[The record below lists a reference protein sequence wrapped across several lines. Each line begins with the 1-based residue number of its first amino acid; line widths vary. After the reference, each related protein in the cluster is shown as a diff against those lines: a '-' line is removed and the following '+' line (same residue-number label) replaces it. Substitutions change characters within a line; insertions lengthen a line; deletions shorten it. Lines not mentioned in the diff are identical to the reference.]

1 MNILGIIPSRYASTR
16 FPGKPLAMIGSK
28 TMIHR
33 VYLQASKA
41 FSDVVVATD
50 DQRIYDEVK
59 GFGGNVVMTSES
71 HQSGTDRCAEA
82 AVNYCKESGKTFDA
96 VINIQGDEPFV
107 KPEQLMDLGKLF
119 EDKNVE
125 IATLIKEASEDELF
139 NENAVKVIFN
149 LNNEAIYFSRNTIP
163 FMRGKDKAEWL
174 KNFTYYRHIGVY
186 AYRYDVLQKIT
197 LLPQSSLELC
207 EKLEQNR
214 WIENG
219 YKIKICKTDFEGL
232 AVDTP
237 ADLQKIL
244 DTMELD

>member
-1 MNILGIIPSRYASTR
+1 MRILGIIPSRYASTR

-28 TMIHR
+28 TMINR

-50 DQRIYDEVK
+50 NQRIYDEVK
-59 GFGGNVVMTSES
+59 KFGGNVVMTSEN

-82 AVNYCKESGKTFDA
+82 ATSYCRETGKTFDA

-107 KPEQLMDLGKLF
+107 RPDQLTSLGNLF
-119 EDKNVE
+119 EDPAVE
-125 IATLIKEASEDELF
+125 IATLIKEAAPDEVF
-139 NENAVKVIFN
+139 NENAVKVITN
-149 LNNEAIYFSRNTIP
+149 LRDEAIYFSRNAIP
-163 FMRGKDKAEWL
+163 FMRGKDKSEWH

-197 LLPQSSLELC
+197 LLPQSSLELS

-219 YKIKICKTDFEGL
+219 YKIKISRTDFQGL

-237 ADLQKIL
+237 EDLQKIL

>member
-1 MNILGIIPSRYASTR
+1 MNILGIIPSRYASSR

-50 DQRIYDEVK
+50 DQRIFNEVTS
-59 GFGGNVVMTSES
+59 FGGNVVMTSES

-82 AVNYCKESGKTFDA
+82 ARKYAEQSGKSFDA

-107 KPEQLMDLGKLF
+107 RPDQLTSLGNLF
-119 EDKNVE
+119 QDKTVE
-125 IATLIKEASEDELF
+125 LATLIKDAEPDEVF
-139 NENAVKVIFN
+139 NENAVKVIKN
-149 LNNEAIYFSRNTIP
+149 LKNEAIYFSRNTIP
-163 FMRGKDKAEWL
+163 FMRGADKSQWHKL
-174 KNFTYYRHIGVY
+174 HNYYRHIGVY
-186 AYRYDVLQKIT
+186 AYRYDVLQQIT

-214 WIENG
+214 WLENG
-219 YKIKICKTDFEGL
+219 YKIKVVETDFVGL

-237 ADLQKIL
+237 EDLQKIL

>member
-1 MNILGIIPSRYASTR
+1 MKILGIIPSRYASTR

-41 FSDVVVATD
+41 FDDVVVATD
-50 DQRIYDEVK
+50 DQRIFDEVTK
-59 GFGGNVVMTSES
+59 FGGNVVMTSEN

-82 AVNYCKESGKTFDA
+82 ATTYCRQSGKSFDA

-107 KPEQLMDLGKLF
+107 QPEQLRSLGNLF
-119 EDKNVE
+119 NDKNVE
-125 IATLIKEASEDELF
+125 IATLIKEASEDEIF

-149 LNNEAIYFSRNTIP
+149 LKDEAIYFSRNTIP
-163 FMRGKDKAEWL
+163 FMRGKDKGEWHS
-174 KNFTYYRHIGVY
+174 NFTYYRHIGVY

-197 LLPQSSLELC
+197 LLPQSSLELS

-219 YKIKICKTDFEGL
+219 YRIKICKTDFEGL

-244 DTMELD
+244 DTMDLD